1 MNHQETEITDVVV
14 VLDELDDQQTRAA
27 AEQLKLV
34 GMIVETVDDENSVIE
49 GTVEITKVQEI
60 KKVQHVRYV
69 RTVFSYTAETGEAA
83 ENDGDS
89 DDCED

>member
-1 MNHQETEITDVVV
+1 MNHQEIEITDVVV

-34 GMIVETVDDENSVIE
+34 GMIVAAVDNENSVIE
-49 GTVEITKVQEI
+49 GTIDVTKLHEI

-69 RTVFSYTAETGEAA
+69 RTVFSYTSETGEAA
-83 ENDGDS
+83 ENDGDC